1 MFSELLNDNLLQQ
14 SLGIIDGLFLLL
26 LAISGNFIAETLGCQ
41 TQKLLT
47 ESIMAK
53 QLMTFFIIFFTI
65 SYSNKDIDSP
75 QSKLTKAS
83 LVYGFFLL
91 FTKMNLTPTIIVLVL
106 LVGLYIAGI
115 YKNYYNALY
124 NQKHSKNDI
133 RPHQENIKQITKIQR
148 ITMIGI
154 IAVIISGFFLYYKEK
169 RIEYNNSFDFA
180 KFIFG
185 VVKCKKLT

>member
-1 MFSELLNDNLLQQ
+1 
-14 SLGIIDGLFLLL
+14 
-26 LAISGNFIAETLGCQ
+26 
-41 TQKLLT
+41 
-47 ESIMAK
+47 
-53 QLMTFFIIFFTI
+53 
-65 SYSNKDIDSP
+65 
-75 QSKLTKAS
+75 
-83 LVYGFFLL
+83 
-91 FTKMNLTPTIIVLVL
+91 MNLTPTIIVLVL

-124 NQKHSKNDI
+124 NKKHSKKHSKNDI